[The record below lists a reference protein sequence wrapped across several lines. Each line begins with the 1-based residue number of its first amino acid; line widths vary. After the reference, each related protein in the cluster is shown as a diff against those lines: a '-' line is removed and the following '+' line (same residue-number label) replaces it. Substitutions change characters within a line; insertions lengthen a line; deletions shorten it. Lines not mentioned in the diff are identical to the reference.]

1 VADGGGRPDGPLGGR
16 PIPALRGVIFDM
28 DGVVVDSE
36 PLSLRTIAEII
47 RDRGGTAD
55 AGSFGDLVGRSLDEA
70 LTLAA
75 RRSGRDLDTGDLR
88 RAYESRYLPQ
98 LAATAVPTAGL
109 VPLIAGLRAARVPM
123 ALASSSPLAE
133 IRAVVR
139 ALGLEPDLSAIAS
152 GEEVRR
158 PKPAPDVYLLAIE
171 RLGVGAAGVVAI
183 EDSASG
189 VAAASAAGL
198 ACVAVRTALTRGHDH
213 GAAALTVG
221 SLAELDPGILRDV
234 ALRRGLSSG
243 SGRAG

>member
-1 VADGGGRPDGPLGGR
+1 MTLVRAKGRPV
-16 PIPALRGVIFDM
+16 PALRGVIFDM

-36 PLSLRTIAEII
+36 PLSLRTIAEVI
-47 RDRGGTAD
+47 RECGGTAD
-55 AGSFGDLVGRSLDEA
+55 SASFGDLVGRSLDEA

-75 RRSGRDLDTGDLR
+75 RRSGRDLDTRDLR

-109 VPLIAGLRAARVPM
+109 VPLVAGLRAARVPM

-133 IRAVVR
+133 VRAVVR

-213 GAAALTVG
+213 GTAALTVS